1 MKNPWKSC
9 HPFCWVHRVYG
20 MQNDRLDLTIIL
32 AEKNSKKMLCSQR
45 YLRNKWRK
53 MIKEVQISL
62 DTVQFLEIFFSKND
76 REIELVV
83 LHIKNPMNSTKCV
96 TTFSWIFHFS
106 FIDFSWKIFEN
117 LFHNWG
123 THWGYMKLT
132 KRSKKSKTYYWRK
145 YGLLQTCSF

>member
-1 MKNPWKSC
+1 
-9 HPFCWVHRVYG
+9 

-53 MIKEVQISL
+53 MIKEVQISPN
-62 DTVQFLEIFFSKND
+62 TVQFFDIFFSKND
-76 REIELVV
+76 REIEPVV
-83 LHIKNPMNSTKCV
+83 LHTINPMNSTKWV

-106 FIDFSWKIFEN
+106 LIDFSWKIFEN
-117 LFHNWG
+117 LFHKWG
-123 THWGYMKLT
+123 TPWGYMKPT
-132 KRSKKSKTYYWRK
+132 TRSEKSKTYYLGK